1 MNRIIWNNLE
11 EKRNLLISEPT
22 MPVRSSSCD
31 VRARALRAGMKTADT
46 RLHPEGA
53 VWSKMAAEPVGTRD
67 AGDFGF

>member
-1 MNRIIWNNLE
+1 
-11 EKRNLLISEPT
+11 

-31 VRARALRAGMKTADT
+31 VRARALRAGKKTADT

-67 AGDFGF
+67 AGDFRS

>member
-1 MNRIIWNNLE
+1 
-11 EKRNLLISEPT
+11 

-53 VWSKMAAEPVGTRD
+53 VWPKMAAEPVGTRD